1 MVMENVRLYFKSFK
15 NLFFCVISNM
25 EFFFF
30 VSKPNC
36 VESSC
41 GTFVSRFI
49 LEGKNAMQRRNIL
62 DRALD

>member
-1 MVMENVRLYFKSFK
+1 
-15 NLFFCVISNM
+15 M

-41 GTFVSRFI
+41 GTFVGRFI
-49 LEGKNAMQRRNIL
+49 LEGKNATTQYTRPGSRLNGIL
-62 DRALD
+62 LWVHKSIRCNYIYKNGYFS